1 MVPDPP
7 AGSETGS
14 STGSSSSSGSSS
26 EIGALIFV
34 SDASAEAERLISAL
48 RARGYQV
55 VDVPLGLLVNRVS
68 VQRPALILCDA
79 DAPGAVESVERIHRD
94 VPGGHRVDVVFIRER
109 GSQSAPDLTSIIE
122 REGSGSFDRPVDDA
136 ALTRKVE
143 ALIGPPTRQDARP
156 RLSPG
161 GRAPILVAA
170 TRRPFRYDQKPG
182 GSIAP
187 ERPPSQPPKSST
199 WVGAAPLPSAPPSGP
214 GSSPLSAPEPAS
226 HLPSS
231 LRRDEPPA
239 SVAPSA
245 NQLPQARL
253 SPELE
258 MLLGRAEQRVTQ
270 SRATIAPP
278 SDRLSPEAELEAI
291 LPNDVLAAL
300 DEPLDLDDGEESDAG
315 PSTHGG
321 ADERGSRGTAGTG
334 TKTGSGGSSRAPM
347 ATSDPEVTNA
357 PPHAA
362 EQPRTEPPLSRETE
376 PPKTPPNMPARAAV
390 TNAGTS
396 DPAQPLSDGEHRG
409 TAPGSPS
416 DVPPASLAFAPSAS
430 PPEQASTTPPKAQD
444 ADHAALVAPPPAV
457 PSIPLAAPPALAAG
471 LPPQPLELPS
481 TLRAGEAVRCLAL
494 AVRSRYTGAVAFEAP
509 DGMRRVVFR
518 DGDFVTAATSVDT
531 ESLVACLIERGNLP
545 ADVNAKL
552 GRKLPLFGRH
562 AGAALIAHGYLQQD
576 ELWPVL
582 RSHAEWLIGHIAKLE
597 RAETGVELEVPPRLA
612 TEPGVFGGATGAE
625 VLVELV
631 RRVSPPDASIA
642 RLGGASIRL
651 RPGPS
656 QALLGECALPTDEAD
671 LVRSLDGEALG
682 DALARAKSTDFSSA
696 LLALVELGILEA
708 AGSSPQA
715 RRVASPTTPAKREP
729 DRLDYEALRSRI
741 AARRA
746 LVDEGD
752 YFALLGVSRSATSYD
767 VRRAYTELRE
777 ELDPTRV
784 LTPATAD
791 LRDDV
796 DAILF
801 IIDEAY
807 EILADD
813 LRRERYRRALEAAPG

>member
-1 MVPDPP
+1 M
-7 AGSETGS
+7 
-14 STGSSSSSGSSS
+14 
-26 EIGALIFV
+26 

-48 RARGYQV
+48 RTRGYQV

-94 VPGGHRVDVVFIRER
+94 VPGGHRVDVVFVRER

-122 REGSGSFDRPVDDA
+122 REGSGSFDRPVDDG
-136 ALTRKVE
+136 ALTRKIE
-143 ALIGPPTRQDARP
+143 ALIGPPTRHEPRP
-156 RLSPG
+156 RLAPG

-182 GSIAP
+182 ASLLP
-187 ERPPSQPPKSST
+187 EPPPSQPPKSST
-199 WVGAAPLPSAPPSGP
+199 WVAPAPLPSAPPSSP
-214 GSSPLSAPEPAS
+214 ASAPLSAEPNSVMPA
-226 HLPSS
+226 S
-231 LRRDEPPA
+231 LRRDEPPM

-245 NQLPQARL
+245 GQLPQARL

-270 SRATIAPP
+270 SRASVAPP

-300 DEPLDLDDGEESDAG
+300 DEPLDLDDSDESDAG

-321 ADERGSRGTAGTG
+321 ADERGTTRGTGGTGGTG
-334 TKTGSGGSSRAPM
+334 TKTGSGSKAPGHL
-347 ATSDPEVTNA
+347 TSPADVSNE
-357 PPHAA
+357 PPQPA
-362 EQPRTEPPLSRETE
+362 EQGKTEPPSRETE
-376 PPKTPPNMPARAAV
+376 PPKTPPAMPSRSAV

-396 DPAQPLSDGEHRG
+396 EPAPPLSDGELRG
-409 TAPGSPS
+409 TAAGIPS
-416 DVPPASLAFAPSAS
+416 DVPPPSLRS
-430 PPEQASTTPPKAQD
+430 PTAQPPQQASTTPPRPQGSD
-444 ADHAALVAPPPAV
+444 PNHDRPLAPPPLARPL
-457 PSIPLAAPPALAAG
+457 PSAPARPENLA
-471 LPPQPLELPS
+471 LELPA
-481 TLRAGEAVRCLAL
+481 TLRAGEATRCLAL
-494 AVRSRYTGAVAFEAP
+494 AVRSRYTGAIAFEAP

-531 ESLVACLIERGNLP
+531 ESLVACLIERGTLP
-545 ADVNAKL
+545 ADANVKL

-582 RSHAEWLIGHIAKLE
+582 RSHAEWLIGRIAKLE
-597 RAETGVELEVPPRLA
+597 RGETGVELEVPPRLA
-612 TEPGVFGGATGAE
+612 AEPGVFGGATGAE

-631 RRVSPPDASIA
+631 RRVSTPEASVA
-642 RLGGASIRL
+642 RLGGASVLL
-651 RPGPS
+651 RQGPS
-656 QALLGECALPTDEAD
+656 QALLGECALPTDEAE
-671 LVRSLDGEALG
+671 LVRSLDGETVSGAVER
-682 DALARAKSTDFSSA
+682 ARSQDFSSA
-696 LLALVELGILEA
+696 LLALVELGILET
-708 AGSSPQA
+708 AGVSAQA
-715 RRVASPTTPAKREP
+715 RRATVPATNARREP
-729 DRLDYEALRSRI
+729 DRLDHEALRSRI

-746 LVDEGD
+746 LVEEGD
-752 YFALLGVSRSATSYD
+752 YFALLGVSRGATSYD

-777 ELDPTRV
+777 ELEPSRI

-796 DAILF
+796 DAILSV
-801 IIDEAY
+801 IDEAY